1 MMDSELASNR
11 SSAANDGVIV
21 PELPGNYAEVRWYA
35 AHTNSRHEKS
45 VAQQLEGNQIPY
57 FLPLYKSVRRW
68 KDRKKQVELPLFPG
82 YVFVHVALR
91 NKLQVLKVPGIVQ
104 LISFNGQPAPLP
116 DAEIEALRNGLSR
129 SHSTEPHPYL
139 SVGKKV
145 RVHSGPFA
153 GAEGI
158 LIRRK
163 EKFRVVLSIHLIQR
177 SVAVEVDE
185 TEIEPIR

>member
-1 MMDSELASNR
+1 MGSDLTLRPSIPADDGAILAEFPSNYVE
-11 SSAANDGVIV
+11 A
-21 PELPGNYAEVRWYA
+21 RWYA
-35 AHTNSRHEKS
+35 VHTNSRHEKT
-45 VAQQLEGNQIPY
+45 VAQQMDGSQIPN

-82 YVFVHVALR
+82 YVFVHIALR
-91 NKLQVLKVPGIVQ
+91 DKLQVLKVPGVVQ
-104 LISFNGQPAPLP
+104 LISFNGRPASLP
-116 DAEIEALRNGLSR
+116 DAEIDALRNGLAR
-129 SHSTEPHPYL
+129 SLVAEPHPYL
-139 SVGKKV
+139 AVGKKV

-153 GAEGI
+153 GVEGI

-185 TEIEPIR
+185 TEIEPTR

>member
-1 MMDSELASNR
+1 MDSDLTLRPSRPVDDSAILAEQKSNH
-11 SSAANDGVIV
+11 VEI
-21 PELPGNYAEVRWYA
+21 RWYA
-35 AHTNSRHEKS
+35 VHTNSRHEKT
-45 VAQQLEGNQIPY
+45 VAQQMDGSRIPY

-68 KDRKKQVELPLFPG
+68 KDRKKQIELPLFPG
-82 YVFVHVALR
+82 YVFVHIALR
-91 NKLQVLKVPGIVQ
+91 DKLQVLKVPGVVQ
-104 LISFNGQPAPLP
+104 LISFNGRPTPLH
-116 DAEIEALRNGLSR
+116 DGEIETLRNGLAR
-129 SHSTEPHPYL
+129 THAAEPHPYL

-153 GAEGI
+153 GVEGI

-185 TEIEPIR
+185 TEIEPAR